1 MAKDQALQF
10 IARVNEDAALRDKLQ
25 TVSKDGI
32 NGLVRVGKE
41 VGYDF
46 STEEFESTAL
56 EQWGS
61 RRSDEVSD
69 DELDGIAGGGSAAW
83 KFGNAQKFFAV
94 ATVSCIAGK

>member
-25 TVSKDGI
+25 TVSKEGI

-41 VGYDF
+41 VGFDF

-61 RRSDEVSD
+61 RRSDEVTD
-69 DELDGIAGGGSAAW
+69 DELDGIAGGAFTV
-83 KFGNAQKFFAV
+83 KFGAAQKFFAA
-94 ATVSCIAGK
+94 ATVSCIAGR